1 MLYGNH
7 DLQRGDHDGSPTN
20 NRPPRWSGQDNPSP
34 SAQIA
39 ETPIG
44 TGGAT
49 IAVAGHVQQ
58 LQRDLRELG
67 FAVISSPDGDFGRY
81 TQWAVR
87 EFQIYARM
95 ERVATLDVA
104 RLHELTGDPNTG
116 ESASE

>member
-1 MLYGNH
+1 
-7 DLQRGDHDGSPTN
+7 
-20 NRPPRWSGQDNPSP
+20 P

-39 ETPIG
+39 ETPMG

-95 ERVATLDVA
+95 ERVAALDVA
-104 RLHELTGDPNTG
+104 RLHELTGDPNAG
-116 ESASE
+116 ESASEVAALGTAPDQNPPASYYVCTLNQTENAHP